1 MLCLDHFAEKSEPFF
16 MRLAF
21 FKLSLGI

>member
-21 FKLSLGI
+21 FNLSLGI